1 MTNRQ
6 QQNNYDMWH
15 KDPENWRFGVFY
27 VNRKDPRVFVPK
39 RNPLLGWTLN
49 FGNPVAW
56 LLILALVLTIAFILK
71 FT

>member
-1 MTNRQ
+1 
-6 QQNNYDMWH
+6 MWH